1 MMKPV
6 FHRDLRKARFLPRT
20 SPIGPRSL
28 GLIRKLS
35 GFTMNRP
42 PSNGLTA
49 QVNADV
55 SVRVFRSSWARHPA
69 PALLWV
75 HGGGY
80 VLGSASQ
87 DDGDCRTLAHR
98 LGIVVASVEYRLAPE
113 HPFPTPLEDCYAAL
127 LWLAAQPDV
136 DPARIAIGGASAGG
150 GLAAALTLLAKER
163 GTEPNAVSPVVQLLS
178 YPMLDDRTAARTDID
193 QGGLRMWNQSSN
205 RIGWRAYLGEAAD
218 HTVPPLA
225 APARY
230 KDLAGL
236 PPTWIG
242 VGTSDL
248 FHDEDIA
255 YAERLR
261 DAGVPTTL
269 HVVPGAY
276 HAFDRIEPKAGVS
289 RAFLEARLTALRDA
303 GVVGTA
309 PDEPVHR
316 RRADRTPA

>member
-1 MMKPV
+1 MTKPV

-20 SPIGPRSL
+20 APIGPRAL
-28 GLIRKLS
+28 GVLRKLS
-35 GFTMNRP
+35 TLTMDRP
-42 PSNGLTA
+42 PSNGLIA
-49 QVNADV
+49 RVNADV

-69 PALLWV
+69 PALLWI

-87 DDGDCRTLAHR
+87 DDRGCRHLAHR

-113 HPFPTPLEDCYAAL
+113 HPFPTPLEDCHAAL

-136 DPARIAIGGASAGG
+136 DPARVAIGGASAGG

-163 GTEPNAVSPVVQLLS
+163 ATEPGAVSPVFQLLA

-193 QGGLRMWNQSSN
+193 QSGMRMWNQTSN

-218 HTVPPLA
+218 HNVPPLA

-230 KDLAGL
+230 KDLSGL
-236 PPTWIG
+236 PPAWIG
-242 VGTSDL
+242 VGSNDL

-261 DAGVPTTL
+261 EAGVATTL

-276 HAFDRIEPKAGVS
+276 HGFDRMEPKAGVS
-289 RAFLEARLTALRDA
+289 RAFLEAQSTALRDA
-303 GVVGTA
+303 GIAGDA
-309 PDEPVHR
+309 PPEPADDR
-316 RRADRTPA
+316 RTERPAA